1 MDINK
6 YQKER
11 EIALK
16 AFRKEYEDMKIQYS
30 QLLSQAIYES
40 EPSKQAE
47 LVKQILAT
55 NSGLA
60 QHVRD
65 FIQSSRDKF
74 DSKMISELTADI
86 IRYQQEYQA
95 IQQASD
101 KTKALNDVLNKEKNE
116 LKTIHEQFNIWLGLL
131 LGGIVVV
138 LFLIFRTSL
147 RQATKALES
156 LTSST
161 STIEMG

>member
-55 NSGLA
+55 NSGLS